1 MAYRYRRRDPE
12 TGAMELYEDAGR
24 SIPVDFGGMNLTGMP
39 NFDYLQNLNN
49 LAQQQQGPQ
58 LGPDEFGSYSIPA
71 SDPTYSSGFDYARS
85 IAGGMPMSQV
95 IAPGVSYSP
104 EQPMGYTQEQL
115 NTAVGTTPVEPPQG
129 TPSPYGVFADDPSY
143 FGTGI
148 GGVTIFDDKDPKAIE
163 HRDIITGKIIGGP
176 LLPPRLDD
184 FMSIGGP
191 RGGVPDPRLDE
202 GVSYLGGSPTF
213 NEQGSVGAGNAL
225 QDFINNQGTDFND
238 RPIPRPSI
246 GGAGGGLPDPR
257 TNTNIQTRDTE
268 FGPVTISSPG
278 GVNEIGSGNVPPKR
292 DDFMSILSSIERMR
306 DNRVPFEEQLRFQ
319 NRDEIAPLA
328 INGVGGGL
336 LDSLPLQPPTDDP
349 FLRPR
354 VDAIGGQ
361 QPIPQVPLGPLPVGG
376 NQQGMRFDPI
386 TRKMVPAEMPPM
398 RNVGRPNQDRFSI
411 QQLPRGLFL

>member
-1 MAYRYRRRDPE
+1 MAIDRERMLDI
-12 TGAMELYEDAGR
+12 AGLEQR
-24 SIPVDFGGMNLTGMP
+24 IGGLSNLGGFNFLGGGLPPVNIANIL
-39 NFDYLQNLNN
+39 
-49 LAQQQQGPQ
+49 QQQGPQ
-58 LGPDEFGSYSIPA
+58 LGPDEFGSYTIPY
-71 SDPTYSSGFDYARS
+71 SDPTYRSGFDYARS

-176 LLPPRLDD
+176 LLPPRRDDFMSIGGYGGVPVGTDLREAGFLNMPEIIFDGPTVSMEEAEASLRAAGGGRGGRRGPIPPKRDD

-191 RGGVPDPRLDE
+191 
-202 GVSYLGGSPTF
+202 
-213 NEQGSVGAGNAL
+213 
-225 QDFINNQGTDFND
+225 
-238 RPIPRPSI
+238 
-246 GGAGGGLPDPR
+246 GGGLPDPR

-278 GVNEIGSGNVPPKR
+278 GVSYLGGSPTFNEQGSVEAGNALQDFINKYQGTNDRPTPRLSIG
-292 DDFMSILSSIERMR
+292 
-306 DNRVPFEEQLRFQ
+306 
-319 NRDEIAPLA
+319 
-328 INGVGGGL
+328 GVGGGL